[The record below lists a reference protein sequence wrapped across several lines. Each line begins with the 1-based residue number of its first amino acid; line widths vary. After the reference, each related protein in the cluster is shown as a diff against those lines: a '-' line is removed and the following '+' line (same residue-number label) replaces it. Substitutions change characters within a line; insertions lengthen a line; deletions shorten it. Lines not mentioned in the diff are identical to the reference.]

1 LKKHIR
7 IFAKKFPLNT
17 AFEFL
22 KHLTDPLYIINW
34 GSLAILTF
42 IVFAE
47 CSFLVGFFLPGNSL
61 IFISGI
67 ICAAK
72 PEILHTGLPFLILS
86 LSFGAMFGYFIGYW
100 FGRKQLGPKWLKE
113 KTRVFFFKKKYV
125 DHTIRFYDDHGGKTL
140 VIGRFL
146 PLVRTF
152 APIIGGMVQMHYRTF
167 MFYNI
172 AGALIWIGSL
182 SCVGYYFGTNPWVQ
196 ENIGYVI
203 IALIIITIASLFVRT
218 KRINRQ

>member
-1 LKKHIR
+1 M
-7 IFAKKFPLNT
+7 F
-17 AFEFL
+17 
-22 KHLTDPLYIINW
+22 IINW
-34 GSLAILTF
+34 GSIVLLTF

-67 ICAAK
+67 ICYSK
-72 PEILHTGLPFLILS
+72 PAILGVSLPVLLLS

-113 KTRVFFFKKKYV
+113 NTRVFFFKKKYV
-125 DHTIRFYDDHGGKTL
+125 NQGIRFYDEHGGKTL
-140 VIGRFL
+140 IIGRFL

-167 MFYNI
+167 MLYNI
-172 AGALIWIGSL
+172 VGAFVWIGSL
-182 SCVGYYFGTNPWVQ
+182 TSIGYFLGMYPWVQ
-196 ENIGYVI
+196 NNIGYI
-203 IALIIITIASLFVRT
+203 IIVLIIITIASLFVKT
-218 KRINRQ
+218 KRKKSK

>member
-1 LKKHIR
+1 MDLVE
-7 IFAKKFPLNT
+7 L
-17 AFEFL
+17 L
-22 KHLTDPLYIINW
+22 KHLTDPNYIINW
-34 GSLAILTF
+34 GSLLILTS

-67 ICAAK
+67 ICYSK
-72 PEILHTGLPFLILS
+72 PEILGVSLPVLFFS

-100 FGRKQLGPKWLKE
+100 FGRKQLGPKWLK
-113 KTRVFFFKKKYV
+113 KNTRVFFFKKNYV
-125 DHTIRFYDDHGGKTL
+125 DATIRFYDEHGGKTL

-152 APIIGGMVQMHYRTF
+152 APIIGGMVQMHYRKF

-172 AGALIWIGSL
+172 VGAFIWIGSL
-182 SCVGYYFGTNPWVQ
+182 TGIGYFFGMNPWVQ
-196 ENIGYVI
+196 NNIGYIISALVI
-203 IALIIITIASLFVRT
+203 ITVASLFVKT
-218 KRINRQ
+218 KAQQGKRR